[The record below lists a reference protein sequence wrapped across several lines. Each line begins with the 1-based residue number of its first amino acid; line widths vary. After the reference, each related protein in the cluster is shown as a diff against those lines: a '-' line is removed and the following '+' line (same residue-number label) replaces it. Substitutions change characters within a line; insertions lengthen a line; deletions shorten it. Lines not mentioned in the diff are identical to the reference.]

1 MAHLPQDELPS
12 EFDVVVDGTG
22 EAYSTGSKNS
32 VMVVRLVSGLVQSIL
47 AAALARA
54 GKTVLHLDR

>member
-22 EAYSTGSKNS
+22 ETYSTGSKNS